1 MESIRTRFWY
11 ARRCRGLTQDEAA
24 RLFGVKTGTISR
36 WERGE
41 TPLTLPCLERAAELF
56 GVDRVWLVFG
66 QGDVPQPLPSVRPPS
81 ELDAE
86 DLANEQASSDSEP
99 EDTEHHEGA
108 A

>member
-1 MESIRTRFWY
+1 MDTLQTRFRH
-11 ARRCRGLTQDEAA
+11 ARRVRGLTQREAA
-24 RLFGVKTGTISR
+24 ESFDVDPQTVSR

-41 TPLTLPCLERAAELF
+41 SPLALPTLEQAAKLF

-66 QGDVPQPLPSVRPPS
+66 EGDAPRALPSVRPPS

-86 DLANEQASSDSEP
+86 DEHSEP
-99 EDTEHHEGA
+99 HEGA

>member
-11 ARRCRGLTQDEAA
+11 ARRCRGFTQFEAA
-24 RLFGVKTGTISR
+24 QLFGVKTGTISR

-66 QGDVPQPLPSVRPPS
+66 QGPVPQPLPSVRPPS

-86 DLANEQASSDSEP
+86 DLANEQAAVDSGADDGEP
-99 EDTEHHEGA
+99 HEGA